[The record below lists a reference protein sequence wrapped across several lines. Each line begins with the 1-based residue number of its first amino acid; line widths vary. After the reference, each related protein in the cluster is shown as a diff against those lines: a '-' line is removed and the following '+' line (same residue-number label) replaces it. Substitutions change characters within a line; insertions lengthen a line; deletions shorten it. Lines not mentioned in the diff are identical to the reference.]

1 MHEELS
7 KLHELVSKFG
17 VYHESVPGGA
27 LQPVSLFWNS
37 FSGMV
42 VDLPF
47 QLLQWFV
54 EVVGGLSSLLNISSS
69 LKPIQA
75 DMMGKARTMF
85 LSFIGGSNGTIA
97 QFSGAGLLLI
107 ITTMYLFYQF
117 TNGKGHFMRSLFHLL
132 AVIATMFFFFGN
144 FSYNAEG
151 SGRKTAMGGQ
161 ILFDTVTNTS
171 DKVKNGIE
179 SGLVGLDDPDDAN
192 FLVDYV
198 LKPTANTVNTGNPE
212 GKIGDTNEKF
222 DYEAAAGK
230 KEGSNGK
237 KGQKY
242 VNAVSN
248 DLPFLKNDG
257 KNIGFQFIATFMGG
271 INLWIYVIPISAV
284 NLTISGLSL
293 LLCVFILLIP
303 VSALLSFVPWCRN
316 AFWGVLKHV
325 SGLLI
330 APSILGVTLSILF
343 YIMSQ
348 VDLIVLKL
356 MTGGASKS
364 LLTGVSALTGSE
376 FLIFIPVVVL
386 IKVGFMIMLWKSRTS
401 ITQIAMGQNNGSA
414 FVNDLNQMKN
424 QARNKVEGAVEVGAG
439 AYTGNPSLAMD
450 GAQKLAPENEEVNA
464 SNNQEQVVKPEMGTE
479 PESESETELE
489 TEPEEVLQETEG
501 AVEFEPE
508 PEDGFELEDDNINL
522 EESLDSAEEQEF
534 ENLDVENPQN
544 FDLSDSTV
552 EIEGENNIQGKDD
565 TTSEPEVTEVQEE
578 VFIEPEEMTQNE
590 EVEFDT
596 QDHVT
601 WEEAQSD
608 LEAMRA

>member
-144 FSYNAEG
+144 FSYNTEG

-179 SGLVGLDDPDDAN
+179 SGLVGLADPDDAN

-242 VNAVSN
+242 VDAVSK
-248 DLPFLKNDG
+248 DSPFLKNDG

-325 SGLLI
+325 SGLLV

-386 IKVGFMIMLWKSRTS
+386 IKIGFMVMLWKSRTS

-424 QARNKVEGAVEVGAG
+424 QARNKVEGAVEAGAG

-464 SNNQEQVVKPEMGTE
+464 SNNQEQAVKPEMKTE
-479 PESESETELE
+479 TE
-489 TEPEEVLQETEG
+489 TEPEEVLQETEE
-501 AVEFEPE
+501 AVEFEQE
-508 PEDGFELEDDNINL
+508 PEEGFELEDDNINL
-522 EESLDSAEEQEF
+522 EESLDSAEEQEL
-534 ENLDVENPQN
+534 ENLDVENPQDL
-544 FDLSDSTV
+544 DLSDSTV
-552 EIEGENNIQGKDD
+552 ETEGENNIQDEGD

-578 VFIEPEEMTQNE
+578 VFIEPEEMTQND

>member
-179 SGLVGLDDPDDAN
+179 SGLVGLADPDDAN

-212 GKIGDTNEKF
+212 GKIGDTKEKF

-242 VNAVSN
+242 VDAVSK
-248 DLPFLKNDG
+248 DSPFLKNDG

-325 SGLLI
+325 SGLLV

-364 LLTGVSALTGSE
+364 LLTGVAALTGSE

-424 QARNKVEGAVEVGAG
+424 QARNKVEGGVEAGAG
-439 AYTGNPSLAMD
+439 VYTGNPSLAMD
-450 GAQKLAPENEEVNA
+450 GEQKLAPENEEVNT
-464 SNNQEQVVKPEMGTE
+464 SNNQEQAIKPEMKA
-479 PESESETELE
+479 E
-489 TEPEEVLQETEG
+489 TEPEEILQESED
-501 AVEFEPE
+501 AVELEQE

-522 EESLDSAEEQEF
+522 EESLDSAEEQEL
-534 ENLDVENPQN
+534 ENFDIENPQDL
-544 FDLSDSTV
+544 DLSDSTV
-552 EIEGENNIQGKDD
+552 ETEGENNIQVEEE
-565 TTSEPEVTEVQEE
+565 TASETDVTEVQEE
-578 VFIEPEEMTQNE
+578 VFIEPEEMGQNE

>member
-179 SGLVGLDDPDDAN
+179 SGLVGLADPDDAN

-242 VNAVSN
+242 VDAVSK
-248 DLPFLKNDG
+248 DSPFLKNEG

-325 SGLLI
+325 SGLLA

-386 IKVGFMIMLWKSRTS
+386 IKIGFMVMLWKSRTS

-424 QARNKVEGAVEVGAG
+424 QARNKVEGAVEAGAG

-464 SNNQEQVVKPEMGTE
+464 SNNQEQAVKPEMKT
-479 PESESETELE
+479 ETEE
-489 TEPEEVLQETEG
+489 
-501 AVEFEPE
+501 AVEFEQE

-522 EESLDSAEEQEF
+522 EESLDSAEEQEL
-534 ENLDVENPQN
+534 ENMDVENPQDL
-544 FDLSDSTV
+544 DLSDSTV
-552 EIEGENNIQGKDD
+552 ETEGENNIQDEGD
-565 TTSEPEVTEVQEE
+565 TTSESEVTEVQEE
-578 VFIEPEEMTQNE
+578 VFIEPEEMTQND

-596 QDHVT
+596 QEHVT

>member
-1 MHEELS
+1 
-7 KLHELVSKFG
+7 
-17 VYHESVPGGA
+17 
-27 LQPVSLFWNS
+27 
-37 FSGMV
+37 
-42 VDLPF
+42 
-47 QLLQWFV
+47 
-54 EVVGGLSSLLNISSS
+54 
-69 LKPIQA
+69 
-75 DMMGKARTMF
+75 
-85 LSFIGGSNGTIA
+85 
-97 QFSGAGLLLI
+97 
-107 ITTMYLFYQF
+107 
-117 TNGKGHFMRSLFHLL
+117 MRSLFHLL

-179 SGLVGLDDPDDAN
+179 SGLVGLADPDDAN

-242 VNAVSN
+242 VDAVSK
-248 DLPFLKNDG
+248 DSPFLKNDG

-325 SGLLI
+325 SGLLV

-386 IKVGFMIMLWKSRTS
+386 IKVGFMVMLWKSRTS

-424 QARNKVEGAVEVGAG
+424 QARNKVEGAVEAGAG

-464 SNNQEQVVKPEMGTE
+464 SNNQEQAVKPEMKTE
-479 PESESETELE
+479 TE

-501 AVEFEPE
+501 AVEFEQE

-522 EESLDSAEEQEF
+522 EESLDSAEEQEL
-534 ENLDVENPQN
+534 ENLDVENPQDL
-544 FDLSDSTV
+544 DLSDSTV
-552 EIEGENNIQGKDD
+552 ETEGENNIQDEGD
-565 TTSEPEVTEVQEE
+565 TTSESEVTEVQEE
-578 VFIEPEEMTQNE
+578 VFIEPEEMTQND

>member
-47 QLLQWFV
+47 QFLQWFV

-132 AVIATMFFFFGN
+132 GVISTMFFFFGN
-144 FSYNAEG
+144 LSYQAE
-151 SGRKTAMGGQ
+151 SRWRKTAMGGQ

-179 SGLVGLDDPDDAN
+179 SGLVGLADPDDAN

-242 VNAVSN
+242 VDAVSK
-248 DLPFLKNDG
+248 DSPFLKNDG

-325 SGLLI
+325 SGLLV

-386 IKVGFMIMLWKSRTS
+386 IKVGFMVMLWKSRTS

-424 QARNKVEGAVEVGAG
+424 QARNKVEGAVEAGAG

-464 SNNQEQVVKPEMGTE
+464 SNNQEQAVKPEIKTE
-479 PESESETELE
+479 TE
-489 TEPEEVLQETEG
+489 TEPEEVLQETEE
-501 AVEFEPE
+501 AVEFEQE
-508 PEDGFELEDDNINL
+508 PEDGIEIEDDNINL
-522 EESLDSAEEQEF
+522 EESLDSAEEQEL

-552 EIEGENNIQGKDD
+552 ETEGENNIQGKDD

>member
-151 SGRKTAMGGQ
+151 SGCKTAMGGQ

-179 SGLVGLDDPDDAN
+179 SGLVGLADPDDAN

-242 VNAVSN
+242 VDAVSK
-248 DLPFLKNDG
+248 DSPFLKNDG

-325 SGLLI
+325 SGLLV

-386 IKVGFMIMLWKSRTS
+386 IKVDFMIMLWKSRTS

-424 QARNKVEGAVEVGAG
+424 QARNKVEGAVEAGAG

-464 SNNQEQVVKPEMGTE
+464 SNNQEQAVKPEIKT
-479 PESESETELE
+479 ETEE
-489 TEPEEVLQETEG
+489 
-501 AVEFEPE
+501 AVEFEQE

-522 EESLDSAEEQEF
+522 EESLDSTEEQEL
-534 ENLDVENPQN
+534 ENLDVEKPQ
-544 FDLSDSTV
+544 DLELSDSTV
-552 EIEGENNIQGKDD
+552 ETEGENNIQDEGD

>member
-144 FSYNAEG
+144 FSYNVEG

-179 SGLVGLDDPDDAN
+179 SGLVGLADPDDAN

-242 VNAVSN
+242 VDVVSK
-248 DLPFLKNDG
+248 DSPFLKNDG

-325 SGLLI
+325 SGLLV

-386 IKVGFMIMLWKSRTS
+386 IKVGFMVMLWKSRTS

-424 QARNKVEGAVEVGAG
+424 QARNKVEGAVEAGAG

-464 SNNQEQVVKPEMGTE
+464 SNNQEQAVKPEMKTE
-479 PESESETELE
+479 TE

-501 AVEFEPE
+501 AVEFEQE

-522 EESLDSAEEQEF
+522 EESLDSAEEQEL
-534 ENLDVENPQN
+534 ENLDVENPQDL
-544 FDLSDSTV
+544 DLSDSTV
-552 EIEGENNIQGKDD
+552 ETEGENNIQDEGD
-565 TTSEPEVTEVQEE
+565 TTSESEVTEVQEE
-578 VFIEPEEMTQNE
+578 VFIEPEEMTQND